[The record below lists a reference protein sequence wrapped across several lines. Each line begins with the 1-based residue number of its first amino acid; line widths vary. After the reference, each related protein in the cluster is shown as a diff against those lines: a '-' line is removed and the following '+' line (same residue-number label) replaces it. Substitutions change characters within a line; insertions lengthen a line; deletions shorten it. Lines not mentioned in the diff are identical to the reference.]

1 MQCLCCC
8 RKRAG
13 ADVITAPAKGS
24 TAQSKLAAQLE
35 ARKKG
40 TALATSRPTA
50 AGGQGAQLQLCLC
63 LWPVLC
69 NSMHMMLVGSLLRE
83 VPRTTEK

>member
-1 MQCLCCC
+1 MKHAVSALFDDRTASTASTHALPVLHRMCCC

-24 TAQSKLAAQLE
+24 TTQSKLAAQLE

-40 TALATSRPTA
+40 TALATSRPPA
-50 AGGQGAQLQLCLC
+50 AGG
-63 LWPVLC
+63 
-69 NSMHMMLVGSLLRE
+69 
-83 VPRTTEK
+83 

>member
-1 MQCLCCC
+1 MPCLLCMAGTAIWAAWLLTLCCC

-24 TAQSKLAAQLE
+24 TMQSKLAAQLE

-40 TALATSRPTA
+40 TAVATSRSAA
-50 AGGQGAQLQLCLC
+50 AG
-63 LWPVLC
+63 
-69 NSMHMMLVGSLLRE
+69 R
-83 VPRTTEK
+83 